1 MLRAIV
7 QTRPPL
13 TAKQSDPPIAPRG
26 YCVTLRFQC
35 NIALESPS
43 SSPAQGSC
51 RPLTFLPCFAT
62 ICGRAGQRAMWRQA
76 VLQGFKGHVIIG
88 VNAYFGGN
96 AHGFPGDGFSVK
108 PAVAGKRPRGRQGI
122 GAAAA
127 DGSHIVVRFDNIAC
141 A

>member
-1 MLRAIV
+1 MTPFAERVDAAGNYADAAA
-7 QTRPPL
+7 L
-13 TAKQSDPPIAPRG
+13 TAKQSDPPVAPRG

-43 SSPAQGSC
+43 SSPAQDSG
-51 RPLTFLPCFAT
+51 
-62 ICGRAGQRAMWRQA
+62 AMWRQA

-96 AHGFPGDGFSVK
+96 AQGFPGDGFSVK